1 MTLAEVEARSDAQ
14 YSDRE
19 VDDSLE
25 GSSDRASQLTAL
37 IQSEIRDYI
46 SASDN
51 WKICTQLHELLLTY
65 IHGLHQL
72 SRFNLKQYILQQL
85 FTCYIIVS
93 CDSSNGEAIA
103 ATVKQ

>member
-46 SASDN
+46 STSDN
-51 WKICTQLHELLLTY
+51 
-65 IHGLHQL
+65 
-72 SRFNLKQYILQQL
+72 
-85 FTCYIIVS
+85 
-93 CDSSNGEAIA
+93 
-103 ATVKQ
+103 